1 MAPLLRASFEVLNL
15 SKTAQKLKA
24 ELSRLSSKDRAELAH
39 YLLHSL
45 DETDPEAQAAW
56 DAELADRLNEIK
68 SGKARGEPAGRVIAK
83 LRKKY
88 S

>member
-1 MAPLLRASFEVLNL
+1 M

-24 ELSRLSSKDRAELAH
+24 ELSRLSPKDRAELAH

-45 DETDPEAQAAW
+45 DDSGPQAQAAW
-56 DAELADRLNEIK
+56 DAELANRLNEIK
-68 SGKARGEPAGRVIAK
+68 SRKEKGESAAKVFAK

>member
-1 MAPLLRASFEVLNL
+1 LN
-15 SKTAQKLKA
+15 KTAQKLKA
-24 ELSRLSSKDRAELAH
+24 QLSRLSPKDRAELAH

-45 DETDPEAQAAW
+45 DETDPREQEAW

-68 SGKARGEPAGRVIAK
+68 SRKDKGQPAAKVFAR

>member
-1 MAPLLRASFEVLNL
+1 MSQ
-15 SKTAQKLKA
+15 TAEKLKA

-68 SGKARGEPAGRVIAK
+68 SGKAKGEPAARVFSE

>member
-1 MAPLLRASFEVLNL
+1 M

-24 ELSRLSSKDRAELAH
+24 ELSRLSPKDRAELAH

-68 SGKARGEPAGRVIAK
+68 GRKEKGEPAAKVFAK

>member
-1 MAPLLRASFEVLNL
+1 M
-15 SKTAQKLKA
+15 SKTAKKLKA
-24 ELSRLSSKDRAELAH
+24 ELSRLSPKDRAELAH

-68 SGKARGEPAGRVIAK
+68 GRKEKGESAAKVFAK

>member
-1 MAPLLRASFEVLNL
+1 LNL
-15 SKTAQKLKA
+15 SKTAEKLKA
-24 ELSRLSSKDRAELAH
+24 ELSRLSPKDRAELAH
-39 YLLHSL
+39 FLLHSL
-45 DETDPEAQAAW
+45 DETDPQAQADW

-68 SGKARGEPAGRVIAK
+68 SGRAKGEPAARVFAE